1 MRMYCI
7 FDHIYVAS
15 FIVQQRIYGRF
26 AREIWG
32 SRVLRVT
39 MAILTIF
46 MMELFNR
53 YINKLFIV
61 VICPIVICF
70 GPLMHYYTKNRNN
83 DLELMVASFRKLPSS
98 LQSIFV
104 GYVMLLFIIIP
115 IFIILLAILSIGGY
129 L

>member
-1 MRMYCI
+1 MRMFFI
-7 FDHIYVAS
+7 FDHIYSAS

-32 SRVLRVT
+32 SRVLNAT
-39 MAILTIF
+39 MAILDFF
-46 MMELFNR
+46 MMALLNR

-61 VICPIVICF
+61 IICPIVICF
-70 GPLMHYYTKNRNN
+70 GPLMYYYTKNRNN

-104 GYVMLLFIIIP
+104 GYVLLLFIVMP
-115 IFIILLAILSIGGY
+115 IVIILLILFNIGGY